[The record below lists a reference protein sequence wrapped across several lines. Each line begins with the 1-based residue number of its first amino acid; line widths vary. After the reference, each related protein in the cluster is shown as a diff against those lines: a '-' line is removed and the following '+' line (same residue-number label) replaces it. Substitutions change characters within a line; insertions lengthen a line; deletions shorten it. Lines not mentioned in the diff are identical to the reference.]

1 MRKNKELKIYVEYTG
16 IEPDLKPLARAIAE
30 RMRKEVNP
38 DGTFIDPKLE
48 AEYDQMTGLK
58 NRRAYDEKL
67 SWLAKNAP
75 AEFYIVSADLNGLKK
90 ANDAIGHRAGDE
102 LITGAA
108 ECLSAAFEG
117 IDTIYRTGGDEFCV
131 IMTGPI
137 AKAQLCIARLEDL
150 MTQWKG
156 RYNSS
161 ISISTGVASNENH
174 DSIESIVAA
183 ADQNMYEY
191 KRNYY
196 ISQGIDRRRR

>member
-1 MRKNKELKIYVEYTG
+1 MRLSFKFTRDYAHEFDILAETGTENFDRSLRDGLDLELYQPVYEM
-16 IEPDLKPLARAIAE
+16 P
-30 RMRKEVNP
+30 
-38 DGTFIDPKLE
+38 FF
-48 AEYDQMTGLK
+48 DQL
-58 NRRAYDEKL
+58 YDEKL

-75 AEFYIVSADLNGLKK
+75 AEFCIVSADLNGLKK

-150 MTQWKG
+150 MSQWKG

>member
-1 MRKNKELKIYVEYTG
+1 MGAGQFAY
-16 IEPDLKPLARAIAE
+16 
-30 RMRKEVNP
+30 
-38 DGTFIDPKLE
+38 
-48 AEYDQMTGLK
+48 YDQMTGLK

-75 AEFYIVSADLNGLKK
+75 AEFCIVSADLNGLKK

-150 MTQWKG
+150 MSQWKG

>member
-1 MRKNKELKIYVEYTG
+1 M
-16 IEPDLKPLARAIAE
+16 
-30 RMRKEVNP
+30 
-38 DGTFIDPKLE
+38 
-48 AEYDQMTGLK
+48 
-58 NRRAYDEKL
+58 
-67 SWLAKNAP
+67 
-75 AEFYIVSADLNGLKK
+75 KK
-90 ANDAIGHRAGDE
+90 ANDTIGHRAGNE

-150 MTQWKG
+150 MSQWKG

>member
-1 MRKNKELKIYVEYTG
+1 MSTETCEPWYVDATKGGLQKRCILTVFYQKESCS
-16 IEPDLKPLARAIAE
+16 
-30 RMRKEVNP
+30 
-38 DGTFIDPKLE
+38 
-48 AEYDQMTGLK
+48 MTGLK
-58 NRRAYDEKL
+58 NKRAYDEKL

-75 AEFYIVSADLNGLKK
+75 AEFCIVSADLNGLKK
-90 ANDAIGHRAGDE
+90 ANDAIGHRA
-102 LITGAA
+102 
-108 ECLSAAFEG
+108 AAFEG

-150 MTQWKG
+150 MSQWKG